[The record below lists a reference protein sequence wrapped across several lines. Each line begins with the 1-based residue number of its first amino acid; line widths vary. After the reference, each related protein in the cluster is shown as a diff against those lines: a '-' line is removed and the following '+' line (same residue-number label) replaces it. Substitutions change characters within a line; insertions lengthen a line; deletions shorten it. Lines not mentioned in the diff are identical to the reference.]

1 MKKHAPNEGCSHLNS
16 YCNES
21 KFLTIYH
28 TSNEPAKEANIKKNK
43 NKTKKKKNT
52 VGKGENAGTQHF
64 LLFPQCFFLNQK
76 RIFVFKL
83 HLFCPSA
90 YLSIWTS
97 LEIFRLVKSW
107 LLN

>member
-1 MKKHAPNEGCSHLNS
+1 MKKNAPNEGCSHLNS

-28 TSNEPAKEANIKKNK
+28 TSNEPAKEANIKK
-43 NKTKKKKNT
+43 KKNI

-90 YLSIWTS
+90 YALNLDQSRNFPSCKELT
-97 LEIFRLVKSW
+97 VKQTDFNMS
-107 LLN
+107 